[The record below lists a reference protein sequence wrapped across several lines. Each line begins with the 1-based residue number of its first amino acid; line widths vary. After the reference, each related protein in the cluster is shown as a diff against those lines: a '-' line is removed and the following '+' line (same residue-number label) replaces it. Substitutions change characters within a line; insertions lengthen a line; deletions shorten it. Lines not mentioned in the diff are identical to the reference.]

1 MLVLMV
7 LYTVFSLWIL
17 NQPVV
22 EVNEIAAVT
31 TGGERSGLAWGYEQR
46 VPYAASSRAGS

>member
-1 MLVLMV
+1 V

-22 EVNEIAAVT
+22 EENK
-31 TGGERSGLAWGYEQR
+31 LATLTR
-46 VPYAASSRAGS
+46 PASDIPAYIHPTA

>member
-1 MLVLMV
+1 MLALMV

-22 EVNEIAAVT
+22 EATKIASAVVN
-31 TGGERSGLAWGYEQR
+31 LL
-46 VPYAASSRAGS
+46 